1 MTRVKRRP
9 TSPAQILKRAAS
21 LSLSL
26 FCHPQREGAA
36 QIAIARTNETAPK
49 HNIHRAQS
57 ELKMEIATAHSNLN
71 QVKIIIKSLPH
82 FILTVSTRL
91 CSTPG
96 FHLLTFLWGAC
107 EFLVHATQQLELVQS
122 YMSRLLQ
129 NK

>member
-1 MTRVKRRP
+1 MTRVKRRA

-26 FCHPQREGAA
+26 SFATLKQKVLNKSP
-36 QIAIARTNETAPK
+36 ARTNETAPK

-82 FILTVSTRL
+82 VILTNSTRL

-96 FHLLTFLWGAC
+96 FYLSTFLWGAC
-107 EFLVHATQQLELVQS
+107 EFLVHATEQLELVQS
-122 YMSRLLQ
+122 YMSKLLQ